1 MFQNS
6 LSIYDSLLFSLPQS
20 PLLSEAYYRLG
31 TIQYNILQD
40 FDRAQVLLKTALKN
54 NPPDILKL
62 KIIKQLINIYIA
74 QGRLNDASDFL
85 SNINEPNSIHV
96 INQKKILIMLLSA
109 NIDSTKS
116 LIQFE
121 LEAITPGDTY
131 FNDLI
136 ELNEFLVR
144 YTQKNEP
151 SEIKSFEH
159 FIKAD
164 FLIRQRKI
172 TEAINELEF
181 ISNNYSETEIAPLS
195 DLRQALLLKKIQQYD
210 AAINLSLKLEKT
222 WIADRSIIL
231 TGQIY
236 ELNFK
241 NTEKAISRY
250 MKILNEH
257 KTSIYAEPIRYHI
270 RELQNLTVK

>member
-1 MFQNS
+1 M
-6 LSIYDSLLFSLPQS
+6 
-20 PLLSEAYYRLG
+20 
-31 TIQYNILQD
+31 
-40 FDRAQVLLKTALKN
+40 
-54 NPPDILKL
+54 KL
-62 KIIKQLINIYIA
+62 KIIEQLINIYIA
-74 QGRLNDASDFL
+74 QGRLNEASIFL
-85 SNINEPNSIHV
+85 SEINDPNSLNV
-96 INQKKILIMLLSA
+96 INQKKILIMLLST
-109 NIDSTKS
+109 NIDSAKS

-121 LEAITPGDTY
+121 LEVTTTNDTY

-136 ELNEFLVR
+136 ELNEFLLR

-151 SEIKSFEH
+151 SELKSFKH

-181 ISNNYSETEIAPLS
+181 IFDNYSETEIAPLS
-195 DLRQALLLKKIQQYD
+195 ALRQALLLKKIQQYD
-210 AAINLSLKLEKT
+210 AALKLALKLEKT

-236 ELNFK
+236 ELNLK
-241 NTEKAISRY
+241 DKEKAISKY

-257 KTSIYAEPIRYHI
+257 KSSIYAEPIRYHI
-270 RELQNLTVK
+270 RELQNLTAK